1 MSAVKCRCGSS
12 LGGGSHPRKRTLS
25 LLRTDT
31 MAKMWQG
38 VTSPNFL
45 CRSSH
50 NGKIQLAEFRG
61 SEGVRGNYN
70 IILNVP

>member
-12 LGGGSHPRKRTLS
+12 LGEGHIIENAP
-25 LLRTDT
+25 
-31 MAKMWQG
+31 
-38 VTSPNFL
+38 
-45 CRSSH
+45 CH
-50 NGKIQLAEFRG
+50 NGQSVARCHIAEFPLQEQSQWQNSVGRVRG